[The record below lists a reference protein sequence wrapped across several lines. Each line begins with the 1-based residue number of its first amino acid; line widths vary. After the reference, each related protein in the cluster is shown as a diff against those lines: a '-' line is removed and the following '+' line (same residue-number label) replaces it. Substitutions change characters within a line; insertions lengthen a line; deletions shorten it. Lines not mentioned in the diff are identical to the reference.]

1 MTEIQKNPSPR
12 FYSSILPALK
22 KKEKWRRLY
31 KEFHFLAKNEQL
43 TQNFYNKHHTDLK
56 EAQKSIDL
64 FSPTTRS
71 FILALSWY
79 LKKENQLCL
88 IENYQ
93 YLNWFFKKK
102 NFSVAAMSPLLKI
115 KQVKKH
121 KVYFFHHGLGSL
133 DPIFFQKII
142 FFCLEGKK
150 IFSLLLSEKKFI
162 QFCRYTDNY
171 TPREAEGFFFNL
183 KVPLQKIYTKYFS
196 HQSLPPAIRWT
207 DSFACRK
214 LASYSFLEDKIS
226 VSSIFDL
233 PQADPE
239 LIEYLLYHE
248 MLHRELGF
256 KISKEK
262 IYVHTKEFKNKE
274 AQIFDLKKIDK
285 NIKNYLNLL

>member
-1 MTEIQKNPSPR
+1 MSHFYQSLSLKIRRNFYEGKKQQFYPFPTVSAKNLKEKFAKLFLTEIQKNPSPR

-196 HQSLPPAIRWT
+196 HQSLPPAI
-207 DSFACRK
+207 S
-214 LASYSFLEDKIS
+214 LDKDF
-226 VSSIFDL
+226 FD
-233 PQADPE
+233 PRP
-239 LIEYLLYHE
+239 LL
-248 MLHRELGF
+248 
-256 KISKEK
+256 
-262 IYVHTKEFKNKE
+262 
-274 AQIFDLKKIDK
+274 D
-285 NIKNYLNLL
+285 